1 MRTLSFAVMFVAT
14 VALAD
19 IPPSN
24 SSQCGNSQAG
34 AACTTD
40 DGKPGTCLK
49 QMVGRLDY
57 SEGVPPKTKQVEM
70 LLCVASVTARSSVTS
85 SPPFFAAGALM
96 LVMLGLIVT
105 KLVSRGRRSAAA

>member
-1 MRTLSFAVMFVAT
+1 MRTLTLAVLLVAG

-24 SSQCGNSQAG
+24 STQCHSAQTG

-49 QMVGRLDY
+49 QLVSRLDY

-70 LLCVASVTARSSVTS
+70 LLCVASVTARSTATS

>member
-1 MRTLSFAVMFVAT
+1 MKTLSLAVMLVAA

-24 SSQCGNSQAG
+24 SSQCGSSQPG
-34 AACTTD
+34 TACTTD

-49 QMVGRLDY
+49 QLVSRLDY

-70 LLCVASVTARSSVTS
+70 LLCVASVTVRSTVSS

>member
-1 MRTLSFAVMFVAT
+1 MRTLSLAVMVVAA

-19 IPPSN
+19 IAPSN
-24 SSQCGNSQAG
+24 STQCSQANT
-34 AACTTD
+34 ACTTD

-49 QMVGRLDY
+49 QLVSRLDY
-57 SEGVPPKTKQVEM
+57 SDGIPPKTKQVEM
-70 LLCVASVTARSSVTS
+70 LLCVASVTARSTVSS

>member
-1 MRTLSFAVMFVAT
+1 MRTLSLALLLVGT

-24 SSQCGNSQAG
+24 STQCIQPNV
-34 AACTTD
+34 ACTTD

-70 LLCVASVTARSSVTS
+70 LLCVANVTARSSVTS
-85 SPPFFAAGALM
+85 SPPFFAAGALL

>member
-1 MRTLSFAVMFVAT
+1 MRTFSLAITLVASL
-14 VALAD
+14 ALAD

-24 SSQCGNSQAG
+24 SSQCHSAQAG

-49 QMVGRLDY
+49 QLVGRLDY

-70 LLCVASVTARSSVTS
+70 LLCVASVTARSGVTN
-85 SPPFFAAGALM
+85 SPPFFAAGALL

-105 KLVSRGRRSAAA
+105 KLVGRGRRSAAA

>member
-1 MRTLSFAVMFVAT
+1 MRTLTLAALLVGT

-24 SSQCGNSQAG
+24 SIQCQSAQAG

-40 DGKPGTCLK
+40 DGKPGTCTTQL
-49 QMVGRLDY
+49 VSRPDY
-57 SEGVPPKTKQVEM
+57 SGGFPPKTKQVEM
-70 LLCVASVTARSSVTS
+70 LLCVASVTARSTTTS

-96 LVMLGLIVT
+96 LVMLGLIVS
-105 KLVSRGRRSAAA
+105 KLVGRGRRSAAA

>member
-1 MRTLSFAVMFVAT
+1 MRTSSLAVVLLAGVAF
-14 VALAD
+14 AD

-24 SSQCGNSQAG
+24 SSQCHSAQPG

-49 QMVGRLDY
+49 QLVGRLDY
-57 SEGVPPKTKQVEM
+57 SEGVPPRTKQVEM
-70 LLCVASVTARSSVTS
+70 LLCVASVTARSGVTS
-85 SPPFFAAGALM
+85 SPPFFAAGLLM

-105 KLVSRGRRSAAA
+105 RLVVRGRRSAAA